1 MADTI
6 RDVVIRVSVENGQ
19 STLSADMFQGVT
31 TSAEGFTETIVNL
44 KKEITELQQI
54 VSATATSTAGSFG
67 GGGGSA
73 ASAGPQNV
81 ATTIAQEAEALAEV
95 AEAAEEVAASKDAAA
110 TASNTLNSSTGSLT
124 LQTAEEAAA
133 FKKQIEELRAAE
145 AATESLAA
153 TTESSL
159 TSSLLIWTAVGAAVV
174 LTLRLISTA
183 LQEARDTN
191 RRYWQEIAEDAQS
204 AIAFQQRQSIQT
216 IQQNQRRFGA
226 MNIDLT
232 EEERTPERL
241 AAQAERE
248 ERIRR
253 EQDQLAGRPLAERQ
267 EIRSRIEGQGARQDR
282 GADADAQIQ
291 RLEKQ
296 LEDMGVLR
304 EMNEQAIEDAAARE
318 RSLNKTRED
327 SRVVATPLG
336 RAFSDVTSA
345 VGLGEGMV
353 PDFFSNLVG
362 ETSVRDEKVDRF
374 DREQAAAQAAKDRVA
389 AQEAAAGAL
398 VKIQED
404 ELKIQQQIND
414 LKEKKLGLTRE
425 EQREARMLAEQG
437 QEEVTN
443 KLLQFGQADE
453 ATKASLRVIQQKA
466 DSGAT
471 LNFQEIG
478 LANRFGIDA
487 SRQAREQS
495 LDSANLP
502 ENIALFQ
509 KTMELQEGRK
519 QRAADAEAAPVIQEQ
534 NDLAASIK
542 KMSDGMI
549 ESRDRIIEAMDDAFS
564 LEDLA
569 DAIVQ
574 RANET
579 KKEKERFLAKLRNV
593 F

>member
-19 STLSADMFQGVT
+19 STLSAEMFQGVT
-31 TSAEGFTETIVNL
+31 TGAEKLTETVVTL
-44 KKEITELQQI
+44 KNEFAELQ
-54 VSATATSTAGSFG
+54 SLAAATATSTAG
-67 GGGGSA
+67 
-73 ASAGPQNV
+73 
-81 ATTIAQEAEALAEV
+81 
-95 AEAAEEVAASKDAAA
+95 AA
-110 TASNTLNSSTGSLT
+110 TANDALSQSTASVT
-124 LQTAEEAAA
+124 LQTVEEAAA
-133 FKKQIEELRAAE
+133 MKKQIEELRAAT
-145 AATESLAA
+145 AATEDLAA
-153 TTESSL
+153 TTSSSL
-159 TSSLLIWTAVGAAVV
+159 SSSLLIWTAVGAAAV

-183 LQEARDTN
+183 LQEARDNN

-204 AIAFQQRQSIQT
+204 AIAFQQRQAIQDV
-216 IQQNQRRFGA
+216 QQTQRRFGA

-248 ERIRR
+248 RRIRQ

-267 EIRSRIEGQGARQDR
+267 EIRARIEGQGARQDR
-282 GADADAQIQ
+282 GLDADAQIQ

-304 EMNEQAIEDAAARE
+304 EMNEQAIEAAAARE

-353 PDFFSNLVG
+353 PDFFANMVG

-389 AQEAAAGAL
+389 AQEAAAEAL

-404 ELKIQQQIND
+404 ELKIQQQIID

-443 KLLQFGQADE
+443 RLLQFGQADE
-453 ATKASLRVIQQKA
+453 ATKASLRQIQQKA

-471 LNFQEIG
+471 LNNLEIG

-487 SRQAREQS
+487 SRQARDQS
-495 LDSANLP
+495 LESANLP

-509 KTMELQEGRK
+509 KTMELQEGRR
-519 QRAADAEAAPVIQEQ
+519 QRAAEAEAAPVIQEQ

-542 KMSDGMI
+542 KMSEGMV
-549 ESRDRIIEAMDDAFS
+549 ESRDRIIEAMDDAFN